1 MNNGLKV
8 HLTQDGFNDLQ
19 AEVNELKAKLPE
31 AVERVSK
38 AREHGDLSENS
49 EYHAAREDLS
59 FIQGRVEELED
70 VLGHASIIKNAAN
83 NDAVSLGSLVTV
95 LTQDNKEI
103 TFTIVGEYEADPQK
117 KKISHDSP
125 LGKAL
130 FGKKVSDQVEYDAPV
145 GRIIYKVKQVH

>member
-31 AVERVSK
+31 AVERVAK

-49 EYHAAREDLS
+49 EYHAAREDLA
-59 FIQGRVEELED
+59 FIQGRIEELED
-70 VLGHASIIKNAAN
+70 VLGHASIIKNAASG
-83 NDAVSLGSLVTV
+83 DAVSLGSLVTV

-103 TFTIVGEYEADPQK
+103 TLTIVGEYEADPQK